1 MIKKSS
7 VAAEREKVNK
17 APVMQP
23 SPSPLQ
29 EVKKA
34 PIVQL
39 VSLPQTSGSLKKIH
53 TVTSLYPPFSY
64 TDAVIKSCSS
74 KEPEICTLNSYKY
87 GKPRIYVKNTFPSTE
102 KSQVHL
108 LHDTSLELG
117 TKNRPDHYNEHI
129 NMLLSINKNFSPKS
143 KTLRNKAT
151 CHVNSL
157 SLLSGSN
164 KMINVSIEDTVMC
177 QSLIDTGSTH
187 CLISVENF
195 KKLKINE
202 FQPISMIMM
211 VAGSSLKDNII
222 GCIDLTIKIATDGPS
237 PFSNKM
243 TFLIAHHINGYDM
256 ILGANFLLNPL
267 HVMAITPYTIILF
280 EKDYTVCA
288 PFVSKESK
296 NKTVLLKNCE
306 AFSLSVNKSADIAL
320 KCSLDMI
327 FGSFE
332 KFTPLVTFLSK
343 GLLVEKIYKESK
355 TSTCILTVKN
365 VGTSHVEVAR
375 DFPVGTLE
383 ISNNFEKNSNIL
395 TVPELSSMYIIL
407 DPSSTQ
413 KNETLPE
420 LDSKKFN
427 KYKTVFA
434 KTKTLKVSEVQVNS
448 NHAILAP
455 DTAKAKSILAW
466 EKPNSLYTLQSR
478 IYSLEN
484 WQKFIP
490 QLSEL
495 MFPLNHILKS
505 GIFSWDKKV
514 NEAWERIKSII
525 SLDIKLTIPQKD
537 EQLVMTCDASKIAI
551 SCILWVEK
559 NYKLKVVECFS
570 KLFSHND
577 SLKSTHFKETYAIV
591 EGFRQ
596 FRPFFFLHK
605 TCSRFY

>member
-1 MIKKSS
+1 
-7 VAAEREKVNK
+7 
-17 APVMQP
+17 
-23 SPSPLQ
+23 
-29 EVKKA
+29 
-34 PIVQL
+34 
-39 VSLPQTSGSLKKIH
+39 
-53 TVTSLYPPFSY
+53 
-64 TDAVIKSCSS
+64 
-74 KEPEICTLNSYKY
+74 
-87 GKPRIYVKNTFPSTE
+87 
-102 KSQVHL
+102 
-108 LHDTSLELG
+108 
-117 TKNRPDHYNEHI
+117 
-129 NMLLSINKNFSPKS
+129 
-143 KTLRNKAT
+143 
-151 CHVNSL
+151 
-157 SLLSGSN
+157 
-164 KMINVSIEDTVMC
+164 
-177 QSLIDTGSTH
+177 
-187 CLISVENF
+187 
-195 KKLKINE
+195 
-202 FQPISMIMM
+202 
-211 VAGSSLKDNII
+211 
-222 GCIDLTIKIATDGPS
+222 
-237 PFSNKM
+237 
-243 TFLIAHHINGYDM
+243 
-256 ILGANFLLNPL
+256 
-267 HVMAITPYTIILF
+267 
-280 EKDYTVCA
+280 
-288 PFVSKESK
+288 
-296 NKTVLLKNCE
+296 
-306 AFSLSVNKSADIAL
+306 
-320 KCSLDMI
+320 MI

-355 TSTCILTVKN
+355 TSACILTVKN

-559 NYKLKVVECFS
+559 NYKLQVVECFS

-596 FRPFFFLHK
+596 FRPFFLSCIKPVVVFTDASSLMWVA
-605 TCSRFY
+605 